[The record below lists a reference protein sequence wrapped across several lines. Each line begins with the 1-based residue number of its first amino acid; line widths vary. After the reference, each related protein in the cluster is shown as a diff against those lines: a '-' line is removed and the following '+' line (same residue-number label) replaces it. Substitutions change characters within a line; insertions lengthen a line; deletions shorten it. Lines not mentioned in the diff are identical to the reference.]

1 MNMKKNN
8 TDKAF
13 SKKLASDFSVSLDLD
28 KRLYKEDIELSIAY
42 SKALKKIDILSS
54 NEQKSIEKAL
64 KNIYQDIKKDKF
76 QWRMDLEDIHM
87 NIESRLHDMV
97 GPFAGKIH
105 TGKSRNDQVST
116 IERMFVKNTITEL
129 LIKIERLQKEIVLK
143 AEKNIGI
150 YMPSYTHLQRAQPIL
165 LSHHLMGYYSMLQR
179 DKSRLKNCYEI
190 ADELILGSGAVAG
203 SYYNLDRNFLA
214 KELNFKKVNS
224 NSIDGVS
231 DRDFIIEF
239 LSAISV
245 SMMHLSRI
253 SEEII
258 IWSSEEFGFITLSDD
273 VVTTSSMMPQKRN
286 PDFAE
291 LIRGKFGGV
300 LGNFVSILVTMKS
313 LPFSYNRDMQEDKK
327 PLFDSVDEFSDSLT
341 NMSHIIKKCRF
352 NKKNMENATKGN
364 ILATDLADLL
374 STNGETFRQAHI
386 KVYELTVTLKKQ
398 GKVISDLT
406 SDELKNTLGIN
417 SNIKVGVEQSIN
429 SRNLKGGTST
439 KQVKK
444 EILLAKKI
452 LIFKYE
458 SSG

>member
-28 KRLYKEDIELSIAY
+28 KRLYKEDIQLSIAY

-54 NEQKSIEKAL
+54 NEQRSIEKAL

-116 IERMFVKNTITEL
+116 IERMYVKNTITEL

-341 NMSHIIKKCRF
+341 NMSHIFKKCRF

-386 KVYELTVTLKKQ
+386 KVYELTNTLKKQ
-398 GKVISDLT
+398 GKVISDLN

-417 SNIKVGVEQSIN
+417 SNIKVDVEQSIN

-452 LIFKYE
+452 LNI
-458 SSG
+458 

>member
-28 KRLYKEDIELSIAY
+28 KRLYKEDIQLSIAY

-116 IERMFVKNTITEL
+116 IERMYVKNTITEL
-129 LIKIERLQKEIVLK
+129 LIEIQRLQKEIVLK

-386 KVYELTVTLKKQ
+386 KVYELTNTLKKQ
-398 GKVISDLT
+398 GKVISDLN

-417 SNIKVGVEQSIN
+417 SNIKVDVEQSIN

-444 EILLAKKI
+444 EILLAKEI
-452 LIFKYE
+452 LNI
-458 SSG
+458 

>member
-54 NEQKSIEKAL
+54 NEQRSIEKAL
-64 KNIYQDIKKDKF
+64 KKIYQDIKKDKF

-116 IERMFVKNTITEL
+116 IERMYVKNTITEL

-386 KVYELTVTLKKQ
+386 KVYELTNTLKKQ

-417 SNIKVGVEQSIN
+417 SNIKVDVEQSIN

-452 LIFKYE
+452 LNI
-458 SSG
+458 

>member
-1 MNMKKNN
+1 MKKNN
-8 TDKAF
+8 TEKAF

-28 KRLYKEDIELSIAY
+28 KRLYKEDIQLSIAY

-116 IERMFVKNTITEL
+116 IERMYVKNTITEL
-129 LIKIERLQKEIVLK
+129 LIKVESLQKEIVLK

-386 KVYELTVTLKKQ
+386 KVYELTNTLKKQ

-417 SNIKVGVEQSIN
+417 SNIKVDVQQSIN

-452 LIFKYE
+452 LNI
-458 SSG
+458 

>member
-28 KRLYKEDIELSIAY
+28 KRLYKEDIQLSIAY

-54 NEQKSIEKAL
+54 NEQRSIEKAL

-116 IERMFVKNTITEL
+116 IERMYVKNTITEL

-386 KVYELTVTLKKQ
+386 KVYELTNTLKKQ
-398 GKVISDLT
+398 RKVISDLT

-417 SNIKVGVEQSIN
+417 SNIKVDVEQSIN

-452 LIFKYE
+452 LNI
-458 SSG
+458 

>member
-1 MNMKKNN
+1 L
-8 TDKAF
+8 T
-13 SKKLASDFSVSLDLD
+13 
-28 KRLYKEDIELSIAY
+28 
-42 SKALKKIDILSS
+42 S

-64 KNIYQDIKKDKF
+64 KKIYQDIKKDKF

-116 IERMFVKNTITEL
+116 IERMYVKNTINKL

-165 LSHHLMGYYSMLQR
+165 LSHHLMAYYSMFQR

-190 ADELILGSGAVAG
+190 SDELILGSGAVAG
-203 SYYNLDRNFLA
+203 SYYNLDRNYLA

-258 IWSSEEFGFITLSDD
+258 IWSSEEFDFITLSDD

-327 PLFDSVDEFSDSLT
+327 PLFDSIDEFSDSLT
-341 NMSHIIKKCRF
+341 NMSYIIKKCRF
-352 NKKNMENATKGN
+352 NKINMENATKGN

-386 KVYELTVTLKKQ
+386 KVYELTNTLKKQ

-406 SDELKNTLGIN
+406 SDELKKTLGIN
-417 SNIKVGVEQSIN
+417 SNIKVNVEQSIN

-452 LIFKYE
+452 LNI
-458 SSG
+458 

>member
-28 KRLYKEDIELSIAY
+28 KRLYKEDIQLSIAY

-116 IERMFVKNTITEL
+116 IERMYVKNTITEL

-386 KVYELTVTLKKQ
+386 KVYELTNTLKKQ

-417 SNIKVGVEQSIN
+417 SNIKVDVKQSIN

-452 LIFKYE
+452 LNI
-458 SSG
+458 

>member
-116 IERMFVKNTITEL
+116 IERMYVKNTITEL

-386 KVYELTVTLKKQ
+386 KVYELTNTLKKQ

-406 SDELKNTLGIN
+406 SDELKNTLGID
-417 SNIKVGVEQSIN
+417 SNIKVDVEQSIN

-444 EILLAKKI
+444 EILLAKKNLNI
-452 LIFKYE
+452 
-458 SSG
+458 

>member
-116 IERMFVKNTITEL
+116 IERMYVKNTITEL

-386 KVYELTVTLKKQ
+386 KVYELTNTLKKQ

-406 SDELKNTLGIN
+406 SDELKKTLGIN
-417 SNIKVGVEQSIN
+417 SNIKVDVEQSIN

-444 EILLAKKI
+444 EIKLAKKI
-452 LIFKYE
+452 LNI
-458 SSG
+458 

>member
-116 IERMFVKNTITEL
+116 IERMYVKNTITEL

-150 YMPSYTHLQRAQPIL
+150 HMPSYTHLQRAQPIL

-374 STNGETFRQAHI
+374 STNGETFREAHI
-386 KVYELTVTLKKQ
+386 KVHELTNNLKKQ

-417 SNIKVGVEQSIN
+417 SNIKVDVEQSIN

-452 LIFKYE
+452 LNI
-458 SSG
+458 

>member
-28 KRLYKEDIELSIAY
+28 KRLYKEDIQLSIAY

-54 NEQKSIEKAL
+54 NEQRSIEKAL

-116 IERMFVKNTITEL
+116 IERMYVKNTITEL
-129 LIKIERLQKEIVLK
+129 LIKVERLQKEIVLK

-386 KVYELTVTLKKQ
+386 KVYELTNTLKKQ
-398 GKVISDLT
+398 GKVISDLN

-417 SNIKVGVEQSIN
+417 SNIKVDVEQSIN

-444 EILLAKKI
+444 EIQLAKKI
-452 LIFKYE
+452 LNI
-458 SSG
+458 

>member
-116 IERMFVKNTITEL
+116 IERMYVKNTITEL

-165 LSHHLMGYYSMLQR
+165 LSPHLMGYYSMLQR

-386 KVYELTVTLKKQ
+386 KVYELTNTLKKQ

-417 SNIKVGVEQSIN
+417 SNIKVDVEQSIN

-452 LIFKYE
+452 LNI
-458 SSG
+458 

>member
-28 KRLYKEDIELSIAY
+28 KRLYKEDIQLSIAY

-54 NEQKSIEKAL
+54 NEQRSIEKAL
-64 KNIYQDIKKDKF
+64 KKIYQDIKKDKF
-76 QWRMDLEDIHM
+76 QWRIDLEDIHM

-116 IERMFVKNTITEL
+116 IERMYVKNTITEL
-129 LIKIERLQKEIVLK
+129 LIKVERLQKEIVLK

-386 KVYELTVTLKKQ
+386 KVYELTNTLKKQ

-417 SNIKVGVEQSIN
+417 SNIKVDVEQSIN

-439 KQVKK
+439 KQV
-444 EILLAKKI
+444 
-452 LIFKYE
+452 
-458 SSG
+458 